1 MIYMKKRFML
11 IAMVIGLTV
20 PMLSLT
26 ACFSEDAVE
35 DEIDGVLKAKM
46 RKGETTTE
54 TAEEG
59 DVTLPPLH
67 NSYIVPQSMGYDS
80 SSPADCTVRA
90 SFNIKD
96 FDLENN
102 TLTFTAYEEEI
113 YDAAEISLMQ
123 IGDTLKIDG
132 NEIIVESIQDKDGD
146 LIING
151 GFEEGGAEL
160 TPAEGGTYKAHY
172 FDDYATYAELG
183 KSTLP
188 FNDELMI
195 TDSYKDASAP
205 VEATL
210 ENLDKYLKGLTGAS
224 DSFNYTATTIEI
236 AGGKVKSITR
246 IWTP

>member
-1 MIYMKKRFML
+1 MKKRWMIL
-11 IAMVIGLTV
+11 AAVIGMTV
-20 PMLSLT
+20 PMFTLT
-26 ACFSEDAVE
+26 ACFSENAVE

-46 RKGETTTE
+46 GKTE
-54 TAEEG
+54 STAEGAEEG
-59 DVTLPPLH
+59 EGEISLPSLH
-67 NSYIVPQSMGYDS
+67 NSYIEPRSNGYDS
-80 SSPADCTVRA
+80 SSPADGSVIA

-102 TLTFTAYEEEI
+102 TLTFTAYEEEL
-113 YDAAEISLMQ
+113 YDGGEISLMQ
-123 IGDTLKIDG
+123 IGDTLKMDG
-132 NEIIVESIQDKDGD
+132 KEIVVESIQDKDGD
-146 LIING
+146 LIVNG

-160 TPAEGGTYKAHY
+160 TSAPNGMYKAHY

-188 FNDELMI
+188 FDDELMI

-210 ENLDKYLKGLTGAS
+210 ENLDKYLNGLTGAS
-224 DSFNYTATTIEI
+224 DSFNYTSTTIEI
-236 AGGKVKSITR
+236 AGGKIRSITR